1 MGGEAGYTG
10 GFVDHYVVTLLY
22 PGGLTRTAQSC
33 ARARRAGDQPRHLL
47 ARFFLG
53 HARTR
58 GYLPRGAHDGVAD
71 GNLEPLRSHLGRC
84 LALLLFVVT
93 SVGGIALVSLLLVK
107 LPATYFCDSY
117 PRDFWVERHPIIR
130 WTGRVLKN
138 VMGVAAVFLGAMLSL
153 PGIPGPGVLLIY
165 LE

>member
-1 MGGEAGYTG
+1 MMAWLTETLNLSEVSWGG
-10 GFVDHYVVTLLY
+10 VL
-22 PGGLTRTAQSC
+22 
-33 ARARRAGDQPRHLL
+33 
-47 ARFFLG
+47 
-53 HARTR
+53 
-58 GYLPRGAHDGVAD
+58 
-71 GNLEPLRSHLGRC
+71 

-107 LPATYFCDSY
+107 LPATYFCDGC

-153 PGIPGPGVLLIY
+153 PGIPGPGVLLILLGVTLVDFPGKRR
-165 LE
+165 LERWLVSRPTVLNTINRLRQRYGKPPLVLDKPEERRRRPED